1 MVEKYK
7 GAETYCY
14 IVNRYHSAGKNR
26 IIRRVSCIFTLYK
39 RISDLLNETYVNWN
53 NTFDAKLKIVGRRKN
68 LPLFEEVTIE
78 NIGAEGKSI
87 ARVDSMVVFVKD
99 AVPGDVVDLQVFR
112 KKGRYME
119 ARVVKYHSYS
129 EQRTDP
135 FCEHFG
141 VCGGCKWQHL
151 PYDRQ
156 LHYKEQQVVDAFRHI
171 AGVEIPETMPILAS
185 DPITR
190 YRNKMEY
197 TFSNHRW
204 LLDHEAKQ
212 EAPFEPTNA
221 VGLHV
226 PGRFD
231 KVVDIQTCYH
241 QVEPSNELR
250 NFLREIAL
258 ELKLSFY
265 DHRTNEGLL
274 RNLIILMYVINP
286 RKNETLYDQDIITW
300 SGRDHIFEQ
309 LEELRF
315 KIGPKSFFQTNSYQ
329 ALRLYQVARE
339 FADLKGDEVLYD
351 LYTGTGT
358 IANFMADK
366 ASSVVGIESVPES
379 IEDARLNSEINGIGN
394 TQFFA
399 GDMKDIFTDSFIAE
413 NGRPDVIITDPPRAG
428 MHNKVVEQILKIAPK
443 RIVYVSC
450 NPATQAR
457 DVELLG
463 SSYRVTKIQPVDMFP
478 HTHHVENVAL
488 LEAIWCLPEASPVAT
503 PF

>member
-1 MVEKYK
+1 M
-7 GAETYCY
+7 
-14 IVNRYHSAGKNR
+14 
-26 IIRRVSCIFTLYK
+26 
-39 RISDLLNETYVNWN
+39 
-53 NTFDAKLKIVGRRKN
+53 VGRRKN

-171 AGVEIPETMPILAS
+171 AGVEIPEAMPILAS
-185 DPITR
+185 DPITQ
-190 YRNKMEY
+190 YRNKMEF

-212 EAPFEPTNA
+212 ETPFEHTNA
-221 VGLHV
+221 LGLHV

-231 KVVDIQTCYH
+231 KVVDIQTCYL
-241 QVEPSNELR
+241 QGEPTNELR

-274 RNLIILMYVINP
+274 RNLIIRTSTLGEVMVILSVQFDVPELYKVLNAIKDKFPDLTSLMYVINP
-286 RKNETLYDQDIITW
+286 KKNETLYDQDIITW

-315 KIGPKSFFQTNSYQ
+315 KIGPKSFFQTNSFQ
-329 ALRLYQVARE
+329 ALKLYQVTRK
-339 FADLKGDEVLYD
+339 FAGLKGDEVLYD

-358 IANFMADK
+358 IANFMAGK

-413 NGRPDVIITDPPRAG
+413 NSRPDVIITDPPRAG
-428 MHNKVVEQILKIAPK
+428 MHTKVVEQILKIAPK

-463 SSYRVTKIQPVDMFP
+463 RSYRVTKIQPVDMFP

-488 LEAIWCLPEASPVAT
+488 LEAI
-503 PF
+503 

>member
-1 MVEKYK
+1 M
-7 GAETYCY
+7 
-14 IVNRYHSAGKNR
+14 
-26 IIRRVSCIFTLYK
+26 
-39 RISDLLNETYVNWN
+39 
-53 NTFDAKLKIVGRRKN
+53 GRRKN
-68 LPLFEEVTIE
+68 LPLLEKVVIE

-87 ARVDSMVVFVKD
+87 ARVDGMVVFVKE
-99 AVPGDVVDLQVFR
+99 AVPGDEVDLQVFR

-119 ARVVKYHSYS
+119 ARVVRYHSYS
-129 EQRTDP
+129 RERTDP

-151 PYDRQ
+151 PYERQ

-171 AGVEIPETMPILAS
+171 AGVEIPEAMPILAS
-185 DPITR
+185 DPITQ
-190 YRNKMEY
+190 YRNKLEY

-204 LLDHEAKQ
+204 LLDHEAGQ
-212 EAPFEPTNA
+212 DLPLAHTNA

-231 KVVDIQTCYH
+231 KVVDIHTCH
-241 QVEPSNELR
+241 LQGEPTNALR

-258 ELKLSFY
+258 EKKLSFY
-265 DHRTNEGLL
+265 DHRSNEGLL
-274 RNLIILMYVINP
+274 RNLIIRTSTLGEVMVILSVQFDQAEVYEVLDAIKDKFPDLTSLMYVINP
-286 RKNETLYDQDIITW
+286 KKNETLYDQEIITW

-309 LEELRF
+309 LEDLKF

-339 FADLKGDEVLYD
+339 FADLKGVEVLYD

-358 IANFMADK
+358 IANFMAGRTR
-366 ASSVVGIESVPES
+366 SVVGIEAVPES
-379 IEDARLNSEINGIGN
+379 IEDAKLNSEINGIHN
-394 TQFFA
+394 THFFA
-399 GDMKDIFTDSFIAE
+399 GDMKDIFTDSFIRD
-413 NGRPDVIITDPPRAG
+413 NGKPDVIITDPPRAG
-428 MHNKVVEQILKIAPK
+428 MHARVVEQILKIAPG

-463 SSYRVTKIQPVDMFP
+463 RSYRITRIQPVDMFP

-488 LEAIWCLPEASPVAT
+488 LEAI
-503 PF
+503 

>member
-1 MVEKYK
+1 V
-7 GAETYCY
+7 
-14 IVNRYHSAGKNR
+14 GK
-26 IIRRVSCIFTLYK
+26 
-39 RISDLLNETYVNWN
+39 
-53 NTFDAKLKIVGRRKN
+53 RKN
-68 LPLFEEVTIE
+68 LPLFEEVSIE

-87 ARVDSMVVFVKD
+87 ARVDSIVVFVKD

-129 EQRTDP
+129 DQRTDP

-171 AGVEIPETMPILAS
+171 AGVEIPETLPILAS
-185 DPITR
+185 DPITK
-190 YRNKMEY
+190 YRNKMEF

-212 EAPFEPTNA
+212 ETPFEHTNA

-231 KVVDIQTCYH
+231 KVVDIQTCYL
-241 QVEPSNELR
+241 QGEPTNALR

-258 ELKLSFY
+258 EKKLTFY
-265 DHRTNEGLL
+265 DHRSNEGLL
-274 RNLIILMYVINP
+274 RNLIIRTSTLGEVMVILSVQFDVPEVYEVLDAIKEKFPDLTSLMYVINP
-286 RKNETLYDQDIITW
+286 KKNETLYDQDIITW
-300 SGRDHIFEQ
+300 SGRDHIFEE
-309 LEELRF
+309 LEELKF

-329 ALRLYQVARE
+329 ALRLYQIARE
-339 FADLKGDEVLYD
+339 FADLLGDEVLYD

-358 IANFMADK
+358 IANFMAGK

-379 IEDARLNSEINGIGN
+379 IEDAKLNSEINGIGN
-394 TQFFA
+394 TLFFA

-413 NGRPDVIITDPPRAG
+413 NGKPDVIITDPPRAG
-428 MHNKVVEQILKIAPK
+428 MHTKVVEQILKIAPK

-488 LEAIWCLPEASPVAT
+488 LEAI
-503 PF
+503 

>member
-1 MVEKYK
+1 
-7 GAETYCY
+7 
-14 IVNRYHSAGKNR
+14 
-26 IIRRVSCIFTLYK
+26 
-39 RISDLLNETYVNWN
+39 
-53 NTFDAKLKIVGRRKN
+53 VGRRKN
-68 LPLFEEVTIE
+68 LPLFEEVRIE

-87 ARVDSMVVFVKD
+87 ARVEGIVVFVKD

-119 ARVVKYHSYS
+119 ARVVRYHSYS

-156 LHYKEQQVVDAFRHI
+156 LFYKEQQVVDAFRHI
-171 AGVEIPETMPILAS
+171 AGVKIPESMPILPS

-204 LLDHEAKQ
+204 LLDHEAKS
-212 EAPFEPTNA
+212 EEPLLHTNA
-221 VGLHV
+221 AGLHV

-231 KVVDIQTCYH
+231 KVIDLETCHH
-241 QVEPSNELR
+241 QVEPSNEIRNMLR
-250 NFLREIAL
+250 DLAIE
-258 ELKLSFY
+258 KGLSFY
-265 DHRTNEGLL
+265 DHRTNDGLL
-274 RNLIILMYVINP
+274 RNLIIRTSTLGEVMVILSVQFDVPEIYELLDAIKEKFPDLTSLMYVVNP
-286 RKNETLYDQDIITW
+286 KKNETLYDQDIKVW
-300 SGRDHIFEQ
+300 AGRDHIFEQ
-309 LEELRF
+309 LEDLRF

-329 ALRLYQVARE
+329 ALKLYQLTRE
-339 FADLKGDEVLYD
+339 LAGLQGDEVLYD

-358 IANFMADK
+358 IANFMAGK

-379 IEDARLNSEINGIGN
+379 IEDAKINSEINKIGN
-394 TQFFA
+394 TRFFA

-428 MHNKVVEQILKIAPK
+428 MHAKVVDQILRIAPK

-457 DVELLG
+457 DVELL
-463 SSYRVTKIQPVDMFP
+463 SRSYNVKKIQPVDMFP
-478 HTHHVENVAL
+478 HTHHVENIAL
-488 LEAIWCLPEASPVAT
+488 LEAI
-503 PF
+503 

>member
-1 MVEKYK
+1 
-7 GAETYCY
+7 
-14 IVNRYHSAGKNR
+14 
-26 IIRRVSCIFTLYK
+26 
-39 RISDLLNETYVNWN
+39 
-53 NTFDAKLKIVGRRKN
+53 VGRRKN

-87 ARVDSMVVFVKD
+87 ARVDGIVVFVKD
-99 AVPGDVVDLQVFR
+99 AVPGDVVDLQVYR

-129 EQRTDP
+129 DQRTEP

-185 DPITR
+185 DPITQ
-190 YRNKMEY
+190 YRNKLEY

-204 LLDHEAKQ
+204 LLDHEAAQ
-212 EAPFEPTNA
+212 EKTFEHTNA

-231 KVVDIQTCYH
+231 KVVDIQTCYL
-241 QVEPSNELR
+241 QGEPTNPVR

-258 ELKLSFY
+258 KKKLTFY

-274 RNLIILMYVINP
+274 RNLIIRTTTLDEVMVILSVQFDVPEVYEVLDAVKKKFPDLTSLMYVINP
-286 RKNETLYDQDIITW
+286 KKNETLYDQDIITW

-309 LEELRF
+309 LEELKF

-329 ALRLYQVARE
+329 ALTLYQVTRN
-339 FADLKGDEVLYD
+339 FAGLNGDEILYD

-358 IANFMADK
+358 IANFMAES
-366 ASSVVGIESVPES
+366 ASSVVGLESVPES
-379 IEDARLNSEINGIGN
+379 IEDAKVNSEINGIGN
-394 TQFFA
+394 THFFA
-399 GDMKDIFTDSFIAE
+399 GDMKDILSDGFIAE
-413 NGRPDVIITDPPRAG
+413 NGKPHVIITDPPRAG
-428 MHNKVVEQILKIAPK
+428 MHAKVVEQILKIAPE

-463 SSYRVTKIQPVDMFP
+463 RSYKVTKIQPVDMFP

-488 LEAIWCLPEASPVAT
+488 LEAI
-503 PF
+503 

>member
-1 MVEKYK
+1 
-7 GAETYCY
+7 
-14 IVNRYHSAGKNR
+14 
-26 IIRRVSCIFTLYK
+26 
-39 RISDLLNETYVNWN
+39 
-53 NTFDAKLKIVGRRKN
+53 VGRRKN
-68 LPLFEEVTIE
+68 LPLLEEITIE
-78 NIGAEGKSI
+78 NIGAEGKSV
-87 ARVDSMVVFVKD
+87 ARVNNIVVFVKD

-112 KKGRYME
+112 QKGRYME

-129 EQRTDP
+129 RERTEP
-135 FCEHFG
+135 FCAHFG

-171 AGVEIPETMPILAS
+171 GGVKIPETLPILAS
-185 DPITR
+185 DPTTQ
-190 YRNKMEY
+190 YRNKLEY

-204 LLDHEAKQ
+204 LLDIEADPDHQ
-212 EAPFEPTNA
+212 PLHTNA

-231 KVVDIQTCYH
+231 KVVDIRTCH
-241 QVEPSNELR
+241 LQGEPTNLVR

-258 ELKLSFY
+258 QMKLSFY

-274 RNLIILMYVINP
+274 RNLIIRTATTGEVMAILSVQFDVPEVYMLLDAVKKNFPALTSLMYVINP
-286 RKNETLYDQDIITW
+286 KKNETLYDQEILTW

-309 LEELRF
+309 LEDLRF
-315 KIGPKSFFQTNSYQ
+315 KIGPKSFFQTNSFQ
-329 ALRLYQVARE
+329 ALKLYQVARE
-339 FADLKGDEVLYD
+339 FAGLHGDEILYD

-358 IANFMADK
+358 IANFMASR
-366 ASSVVGIESVPES
+366 AATVVGIESVPES
-379 IEDARLNSEINGIGN
+379 IEDARVNSEINSIGN
-394 TQFFA
+394 TSFFA
-399 GDMKDIFTDSFIAE
+399 GDMKDIFSDSFIAS
-413 NGRPDVIITDPPRAG
+413 NGKPDVIVTDPPRAG
-428 MHNKVVEQILKIAPK
+428 MHARVIEQILKIAPS

-463 SSYRVTKIQPVDMFP
+463 SSYRVTRIQPVDMFP

-488 LEAIWCLPEASPVAT
+488 LELI
-503 PF
+503 

>member
-1 MVEKYK
+1 
-7 GAETYCY
+7 
-14 IVNRYHSAGKNR
+14 
-26 IIRRVSCIFTLYK
+26 
-39 RISDLLNETYVNWN
+39 
-53 NTFDAKLKIVGRRKN
+53 VGRRRN
-68 LPLFEEVTIE
+68 LPLFEEVRIE
-78 NIGAEGKSI
+78 DIGAEGKSI
-87 ARVDSMVVFVKD
+87 ARVDNIVVFVKD

-129 EQRTDP
+129 DQRTDP

-156 LHYKEQQVVDAFRHI
+156 LHYKEQQVLDAFRHI
-171 AGVEIPETMPILAS
+171 AGVEIPEAMPILAS
-185 DPITR
+185 DPITQ
-190 YRNKMEY
+190 YRNKLEY

-212 EAPFEPTNA
+212 ETPFEHTNA

-231 KVVDIQTCYH
+231 KVVDINTCH
-241 QVEPSNELR
+241 LQGEPTNALR

-258 ELKLSFY
+258 EKKLSFY

-274 RNLIILMYVINP
+274 RNLIIRTSTLGEVMVILSVQFDVPEVYEVLDAIKKRFPDLTSLMYVINP
-286 RKNETLYDQDIITW
+286 KKNETLYDQEIITW

-309 LEELRF
+309 LEELKF

-329 ALRLYQVARE
+329 ALRLYQVSRE
-339 FADLKGDEVLYD
+339 FADLDGDEVLYD

-358 IANFMADK
+358 IANFMAGR
-366 ASSVVGIESVPES
+366 ARSVVGIESVPES
-379 IEDARLNSEINGIGN
+379 IEDAKLNSEINGIDN
-394 TQFFA
+394 THFFA
-399 GDMKDIFTDSFIAE
+399 GDMKDIFSDSFIRE
-413 NGRPDVIITDPPRAG
+413 NGTPDVIITDPPRAG
-428 MHNKVVEQILKIAPK
+428 MHTKVVEQILKIAPR

-463 SSYRVTKIQPVDMFP
+463 RSYRVTKIQPVDMFP

-488 LEAIWCLPEASPVAT
+488 LEAI
-503 PF
+503 

>member
-1 MVEKYK
+1 
-7 GAETYCY
+7 
-14 IVNRYHSAGKNR
+14 
-26 IIRRVSCIFTLYK
+26 
-39 RISDLLNETYVNWN
+39 
-53 NTFDAKLKIVGRRKN
+53 VGRTKN
-68 LPLFEEVTIE
+68 FPLLEEVTIE
-78 NIGAEGKSI
+78 NIGAEGKSL
-87 ARVDSMVVFVKD
+87 ARVNNMVVFVKD

-129 EQRTDP
+129 KQRTEP

-185 DPITR
+185 DPITQ
-190 YRNKMEY
+190 YRNKLEY
-197 TFSNHRW
+197 TFSNRRW
-204 LLDHEAKQ
+204 LLEHEADPDNQ
-212 EAPFEPTNA
+212 PVHTNA

-231 KVVDIQTCYH
+231 KVVDIQTCYL
-241 QVEPSNELR
+241 QGEPTNTLR

-258 ELKLSFY
+258 EKKLTFY
-265 DHRTNEGLL
+265 DHRTYEGLL
-274 RNLIILMYVINP
+274 RNLIIRTTTLGEVMVILSVQYDVPEIYALLDAIKEKFPDLTSLMYVINP
-286 RKNETLYDQDIITW
+286 KKNDTLYDQDILTW
-300 SGRDHIFEQ
+300 SGRDHIYEQ
-309 LEELRF
+309 LEGLKF

-339 FADLKGDEVLYD
+339 FAGLTGDEVLYD

-358 IANFMADK
+358 IANFMASL
-366 ASSVVGIESVPES
+366 ASSVVGIDSVPES
-379 IEDARLNSEINGIGN
+379 IEDAKVNAVINKIDN
-394 TQFFA
+394 THFFA
-399 GDMKDIFTDSFIAE
+399 GDMKDIFSESFISE
-413 NGRPDVIITDPPRAG
+413 NGKPDVIITDPPRAG
-428 MHNKVVEQILKIAPK
+428 MHTRVVEQILKIAPK

-463 SSYRVTKIQPVDMFP
+463 RSYRVTKIQPVDMFP

-488 LEAIWCLPEASPVAT
+488 LELI
-503 PF
+503 